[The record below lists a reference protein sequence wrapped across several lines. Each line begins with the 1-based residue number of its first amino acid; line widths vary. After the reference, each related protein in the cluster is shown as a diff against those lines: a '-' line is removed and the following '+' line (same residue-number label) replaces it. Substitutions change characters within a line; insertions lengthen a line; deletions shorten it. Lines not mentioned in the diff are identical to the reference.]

1 MRRNSGPTASQSGRI
16 WILSDAPSSRFLARG
31 AVSDRHAQFLRSLR
45 LRQTKVLIVQLA
57 VLAAFLGLWQL
68 AATWRIIDPFIT
80 SQPSAIA
87 QKFLELANDGSL
99 GYNVAITVF
108 ETLVGFAVGTVAGIA
123 IAGLFWWWDFLS
135 DVADP
140 YVVVLNATPKMALGP
155 VFIIWLGAT
164 MVAVI
169 ALAISISLFVTILS
183 VYSAFRQTDA
193 EKLIVVRSFG
203 ASKWQQFRKVVFPQ
217 AVPTIIATLK
227 VNIGLSL
234 IGAIVGEF
242 LAANAGLGYLIV
254 YGQNIFNMSLVMASL
269 MILTVIAGL
278 MYYAVSV
285 AERVFVPWQHK

>member
-1 MRRNSGPTASQSGRI
+1 
-16 WILSDAPSSRFLARG
+16 LSDAPSSPILARG
-31 AVSDRHAQFLRSLR
+31 AVSERHAQFLRSLR
-45 LRQTKVLIVQLA
+45 LRQTKVLIVQFA

-164 MVAVI
+164 MSAVI
-169 ALAISISLFVTILS
+169 ALAVSISLFVTILS
-183 VYSAFRQTDA
+183 VYSAFRQADP
-193 EKLIVVRSFG
+193 EKLVVVSSFG
-203 ASKWQQFRKVVFPQ
+203 ASKWQQFSKVVFPS

-234 IGAIVGEF
+234 IGTIVGEF
-242 LAANAGLGYLIV
+242 LAANSGLGYLII
-254 YGQNIFNMSLVMASL
+254 YGQNIFNMSLVMTSL
-269 MILTVIAGL
+269 VILTVIAGA
-278 MYYAVSV
+278 MYYAVSLI
-285 AERVFVPWQHK
+285 ERHLVPWRRD